1 MVGIVLCALAI
12 FIAIGVLTTISGIS
26 PRMPKMKNLSLRNRE
41 VSDQGEIVEAGEF
54 QITLSFAE
62 DLLEIGTGAQI
73 VVSGPQDGQL
83 QNNGCSQISGT
94 QAFTKV
100 ALDEPGEYL
109 VGWRVVSGD
118 GHPISG
124 SYSFTLINTS
134 GFIANPA
141 LASRKDLRDAVVVAK
156 AAQSGW
162 ANATAF
168 NRGQILYRVAEI
180 MQGRSDQFIDEI
192 CALEGVTTKVAKIQ
206 VEEAIDTWVWYSGW
220 CDKLSSV
227 SGSLNQVSGP
237 FYNFTTPEALGV
249 VAIFAENKPSLLGV
263 VRTLAPVI
271 ASGNSA
277 VLIASES
284 YPLPAI
290 TLSEVLATSDV
301 PAGVVNILTGKI
313 TELAP
318 WVGSHME
325 IDGVDVAGLSKKQEE
340 ELKLVGADNLKRIF
354 RFSPT
359 NHPERILSF
368 MEQKT
373 VWHPVGL

>member
-1 MVGIVLCALAI
+1 MSRIDVNKTYKL
-12 FIAIGVLTTISGIS
+12 FIGGAFPRSESG
-26 PRMPKMKNLSLRNRE
+26 R
-41 VSDQGEIVEAGEF
+41 VYEIK
-54 QITLSFAE
+54 
-62 DLLEIGTGAQI
+62 GA
-73 VVSGPQDGQL
+73 
-83 QNNGCSQISGT
+83 N
-94 QAFTKV
+94 KK
-100 ALDEPGEYL
+100 
-109 VGWRVVSGD
+109 
-118 GHPISG
+118 
-124 SYSFTLINTS
+124 
-134 GFIANPA
+134 FIANPA
-141 LASRKDLRDAVVVAK
+141 LASRKDLRDAVVAAK
-156 AAQSGW
+156 AAHSGW

-192 CALEGVTTKVAKIQ
+192 CALEGVTTKVAKVQ

-227 SGSLNQVSGP
+227 TGSLNQVSGP

-301 PAGVVNILTGKI
+301 PGGVVNILTGKI

-373 VWHPVGL
+373 VWHPIGL

>member
-1 MVGIVLCALAI
+1 MSRIDVNKTYKL
-12 FIAIGVLTTISGIS
+12 FIGGAFPRSESG
-26 PRMPKMKNLSLRNRE
+26 R
-41 VSDQGEIVEAGEF
+41 VYEIK
-54 QITLSFAE
+54 
-62 DLLEIGTGAQI
+62 GA
-73 VVSGPQDGQL
+73 
-83 QNNGCSQISGT
+83 N
-94 QAFTKV
+94 KK
-100 ALDEPGEYL
+100 
-109 VGWRVVSGD
+109 
-118 GHPISG
+118 
-124 SYSFTLINTS
+124 
-134 GFIANPA
+134 FIANPS
-141 LASRKDLRDAVVVAK
+141 LASRKDLRDAVVAAK
-156 AAQSGW
+156 AAQPGW

-168 NRGQILYRVAEI
+168 NRGQILYRIAEI
-180 MQGRSDQFIDEI
+180 MEGRSEQFVDEI
-192 CALEGVTTKVAKIQ
+192 CALEGVTNKVAKSQ
-206 VEEAIDTWVWYSGW
+206 VEAAIDTWVWYSGW

-227 SGSLNQVSGP
+227 TGSLNQVSGP

-313 TELAP
+313 AELAP

-373 VWHPVGL
+373 VWHPIGL